1 MLSLGVGE
9 FDPLTQPATSNVSD
23 AVRFVGVGKIRTF
36 VGDLVEDDE
45 LYVSPGLRMPT
56 LAGAL
61 VVQARQRT
69 GLTQAGLAERAGTSR
84 SAISSIE
91 HGKRDPGLEG
101 LQKILRAAGFD
112 LHARLAPHDDH
123 DDTLKALGAHLT
135 PDERKARSA
144 AALSLYDEARAA
156 MAHSRPLLPR

>member
-1 MLSLGVGE
+1 
-9 FDPLTQPATSNVSD
+9 
-23 AVRFVGVGKIRTF
+23 
-36 VGDLVEDDE
+36 
-45 LYVSPGLRMPT
+45 MPT

-84 SAISSIE
+84 SAISAIE

-112 LHARLAPHDDH
+112 LHARLVPHDDH